1 MNCVGT
7 ALGAFARPTLAS
19 IKWRREKLEVS
30 LFHFSARQL
39 QTIPADHLG
48 FLIASSHCCNELICV
63 MPYII
68 FEQDIEEANEVE
80 RALINIRFFTIVR
93 HQIAKIFEYREL
105 CNDYVGRI
113 RKRFPSLAEGVQE
126 ETKLIS
132 RRISA
137 AKWAQAVRNKVAFHF
152 DAQYAA
158 EILARTP
165 LDQELAFIAGRYRGQ
180 TAFDFADRIV
190 VEAMFLDA
198 GNGDREFGQDVVTKW
213 TIELQ
218 RQIEEFHARIVGQ
231 IFSQYGIF
239 QKEERSEIRDA
250 WCALPGQI
258 AIPLSTRGSSTT

>member
-1 MNCVGT
+1 M
-7 ALGAFARPTLAS
+7 
-19 IKWRREKLEVS
+19 EVS
-30 LFHFSARQL
+30 LFRFSARQL
-39 QTIPADHLG
+39 QTIHADHLG

-80 RALINIRFFTIVR
+80 RALINIQFFTIVR

-105 CNDYVGRI
+105 CSDYLGRI
-113 RKRFPSLAEGVQE
+113 RKTFPSLAESVRE

-137 AKWAQAVRNKVAFHF
+137 AVWAQVVRNKVASHF

-158 EILARTP
+158 EILRRTP
-165 LDQELAFIAGRYRGQ
+165 PNQELIFIVGKHRGQ
-180 TAFDFADRIV
+180 TAFDFADRII
-190 VEAMFLDA
+190 VEAMFFDA
-198 GNGDREFGQDVVTKW
+198 GNGDRELGLNVVREW

-218 RQIEEFHARIVGQ
+218 RQIEEFHAKVVRQ

-239 QKEERSEIRDA
+239 QNQEQSEIRDA
-250 WCALPGQI
+250 WCASPGQV
-258 AIPLSTRGSSTT
+258 AVPLSTRGSSTI